1 MQATRRFF
9 QSIAACEI
17 MATTCTVSYAI
28 DFFQSRCLRYSRDPK
43 QLWEVI
49 RSVSGQTK
57 LRLRPLPPLD
67 SLNCY
72 FAGLVS
78 DCTVSHIP
86 PCGPANESHFTAF
99 SPVSLGY
106 IQKLLEQLDTC
117 KAPGSDELLP
127 SLLRSCAGTLAPSF
141 THHVNKSLSCGVFP
155 AGFKNLYYY
164 SCV

>member
-1 MQATRRFF
+1 MG
-9 QSIAACEI
+9 SHKEC
-17 MATTCTVSYAI
+17 VWS
-28 DFFQSRCLRYSRDPK
+28 D
-43 QLWEVI
+43 
-49 RSVSGQTK
+49 K

-155 AGFKNLYYY
+155 AGFKNANITPFSSLQNWMPLSPVTTEAYPFCQWHL
-164 SCV
+164 SSWRK